1 MVLLLKFKQTTVHC
15 AQFLKLVLT
24 ILVLNRYVSL
34 VFGLAILAGVVV
46 FIVVDSDGETERLIS
61 LGGVG
66 VLLFFGF
73 VCSAHPGAVR

>member
-1 MVLLLKFKQTTVHC
+1 MS
-15 AQFLKLVLT
+15 LT
-24 ILVLNRYVSL
+24 
-34 VFGLAILAGVVV
+34 FGLAILAGVIV